1 MNESGK
7 KTERLKEQ
15 IESARSDIQW
25 KKAELY
31 LGLGRSDS
39 SQISEVE
46 WSEFL
51 SQSITKRFPEGLTVI
66 DASGQVERITGQ
78 LVKQASNLV
87 IIIHEDSPE
96 NRNALKE
103 IIAEYKKKFQTDY
116 AMQVISPVRIAF

>member
-78 LVKQASNLV
+78 LVKQASKLV